1 MKDFLLSIIGSLVQA
16 YKLSHG
22 SAHEGH
28 LYVWIII
35 CPPRVKQL
43 IIWIMYVVCLFVYLF
58 VVGQVRREKI
68 SERMKYLQELVP
80 GCNKVTGKAVMLDEI
95 INYVQSLQ
103 QQVEFLSMKLAAV
116 NPRLDFN
123 VDSILKKEAPQLHTI
138 FLL

>member
-22 SAHEGH
+22 SAHEDH

-35 CPPRVKQL
+35 CPPHVKQL
-43 IIWIMYVVCLFVYLF
+43 ILWIMFVCLF

-80 GCNKVTGKAVMLDEI
+80 GCSKVQGTK
-95 INYVQSLQ
+95 
-103 QQVEFLSMKLAAV
+103 
-116 NPRLDFN
+116 
-123 VDSILKKEAPQLHTI
+123 H
-138 FLL
+138 